1 MDTSFDINTI
11 VNYLFI
17 GAIGWIRSLE
27 VRLRNIPQQTIITVE
42 SYTGKMSHR
51 IDRLEDRMNAV
62 LSQNENKSK
71 VTND

>member
-42 SYTGKMSHR
+42 SYTGKMSHK